1 MKEKMRTK
9 IKTEINCVTDMA
21 ICGVRQGEDES
32 DCAEIVAISHEEKPV
47 LQYPFKRIS
56 SSVMESWYIGT
67 MLAYSALVRNSISDS
82 AFSVTKLSLS

>member
-9 IKTEINCVTDMA
+9 IKTEINCVTNMA
-21 ICGVRQGEDES
+21 IRGVRQGEDES
-32 DCAEIVAISHEEKPV
+32 DCAEKVAISHEEKPV